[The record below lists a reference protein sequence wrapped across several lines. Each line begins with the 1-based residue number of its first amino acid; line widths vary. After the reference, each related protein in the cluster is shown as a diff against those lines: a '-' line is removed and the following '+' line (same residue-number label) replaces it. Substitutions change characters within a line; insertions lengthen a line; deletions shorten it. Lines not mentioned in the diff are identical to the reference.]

1 VISSS
6 GKPRFVVDAGAA
18 CQAFHRMVEGFLAY
32 AAGENA
38 ASRAASA
45 DQPDRHD
52 HHLRRFRLS
61 GEQIAAGRR
70 AFFVPSS

>member
-6 GKPRFVVDAGAA
+6 GKPRFVVDAGAG

-45 DQPDRHD
+45 D

>member
-1 VISSS
+1 
-6 GKPRFVVDAGAA
+6 
-18 CQAFHRMVEGFLAY
+18 MVEGFLAY